1 MYVFQ
6 HPTYLSCV
14 YASRLSKPQ
23 ECRLSEFPR
32 YVGCQ
37 NFPHII
43 AHRIMFLF
51 QHPIYPSCVCAS
63 RLSSPRVCRMS
74 EFLHIRWREISEFA
88 DFSFFRGIQEIYN
101 GAQEHYILAHRI
113 LNYTSLLQ
121 NIVSLMV
128 RRNIIYYIL
137 AHMGW
142 LRLVGSIKSWVFLA
156 KERY

>member
-1 MYVFQ
+1 MCAHLASPHHKYVGCQNFPHIMAHSIMYVFQ

-101 GAQEHYILAHRI
+101 GAQELAHPSAYGVAAVSRI
-113 LNYTSLLQ
+113 D
-121 NIVSLMV
+121 
-128 RRNIIYYIL
+128 
-137 AHMGW
+137 
-142 LRLVGSIKSWVFLA
+142 
-156 KERY
+156 